1 MEENIQ
7 FDKENEVIPLGGRKY
22 RRYAL
27 PEGSFLSEDG
37 RKEGEMSD
45 QQNKKGPK

>member
-22 RRYAL
+22 RKYAL
-27 PEGSFLSEDG
+27 PEGSFLSKGG
-37 RKEGEMSD
+37 RKEGEVND
-45 QQNKKGPK
+45 